1 LAIVATHVGLDE
13 TGKST
18 GLPAVPAT
26 SWSYSPKGESMPF
39 SRSRPTCEI
48 WHEYDAEDSLR
59 FCGLRRHEAGMP
71 RTSPNTLPAEGTDWR
86 FVDSSSAT

>member
-1 LAIVATHVGLDE
+1 
-13 TGKST
+13 
-18 GLPAVPAT
+18 
-26 SWSYSPKGESMPF
+26 
-39 SRSRPTCEI
+39 
-48 WHEYDAEDSLR
+48 LR